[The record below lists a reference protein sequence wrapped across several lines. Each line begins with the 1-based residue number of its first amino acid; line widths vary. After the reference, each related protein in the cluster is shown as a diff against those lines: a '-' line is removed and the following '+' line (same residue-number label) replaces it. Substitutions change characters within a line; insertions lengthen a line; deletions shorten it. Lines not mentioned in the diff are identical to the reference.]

1 MIYFWALLF
10 AYFLSQFYRAF
21 LAVVAGDLSRDLGL
35 GPAELGMASAVWFV
49 AFALTQFPVGLWLD
63 RHGPRR
69 AVAGLMLLGS
79 AGAFLFA
86 QADGYA
92 AIVVAMALIGIGC
105 SPILMGAL
113 YLFARLESPARF
125 AGLASLFIGLGNIG
139 NLAAATPLALAVER
153 FGWRGSMAA
162 IAIATAVG
170 ALVAYAFVR
179 DPERTEAAA
188 AGDESL
194 LGGLAAILR
203 MRALWPILP
212 ITFVS
217 YAVVAAE
224 RALWIAPFLGEVH
237 GLGSIA
243 RGNAALLMAAAMA
256 IGGIAYGPIE
266 RLFGAAKPTVLAGN
280 AGVVLL
286 FVLLAAF
293 GDRSTALTIALLA
306 GIGFI
311 GLNYGV
317 LMAHARLFFPPHLV
331 GRGVTFMN
339 FMFIAGA
346 GIVQSLSGKLV
357 AGTTA
362 AAFAPAATYGLL
374 HAAFALAL
382 ALTILIYLMAP
393 PRPDPRA

>member
-1 MIYFWALLF
+1 VSYFWALLF

-86 QADGYA
+86 MAKGYA
-92 AIVVAMALIGIGC
+92 AILAAMALIGIGC

-139 NLAAATPLALAVER
+139 NLAAATPLALAVES

-162 IAIATAVG
+162 IAVAMAGG
-170 ALVAYAFVR
+170 AIIAYAFVR
-179 DPERTEAAA
+179 DPAPTAAT
-188 AGDESL
+188 AGDDSL
-194 LGGLAAILR
+194 LGGLAAVLR
-203 MRALWPILP
+203 LRALWPILP
-212 ITFVS
+212 LTFVS

-224 RALWIAPFLGEVH
+224 RALWIAPFLGDVH
-237 GLGSIA
+237 GLDTIA
-243 RGNAALLMAAAMA
+243 RGNGALLMAAAMA
-256 IGGIAYGPIE
+256 IGGMAYGPIE
-266 RLFGAAKPTVLAGN
+266 RLFGAAKPTVLAAN
-280 AGVVLL
+280 LGVVVL
-286 FVLLAAF
+286 FGLLAAI
-293 GDRSTALTIALLA
+293 GERSTALAILLLA
-306 GIGFI
+306 GIGFV

-346 GIVQSLSGKLV
+346 GVVQSLSGRLV
-357 AGTTA
+357 AGTSA
-362 AAFAPAATYGLL
+362 AGFEKAATYGLL
-374 HAAFALAL
+374 HAAFAIGLAL
-382 ALTILIYLMAP
+382 ATAIYVVAP
-393 PRPDPRA
+393 PRPVRQA